1 MSGVVSFTIPGIP
14 QRQGDHRTSPS
25 GHVYETNKNL
35 KPWREV
41 ALSRAWDAKRAAGGN
56 TLFESVRVVAA
67 FWFPRPKRHYG
78 TGRNAGRLLDGVPV
92 WHAAAPDLDKLQ
104 RALGD
109 VLTQS
114 QLIHDDRLIAIWQ
127 ASKRYGD
134 EPRVEVSVEALS
146 G

>member
-1 MSGVVSFTIPGIP
+1 MSQVVSFTIPGIP
-14 QRQGDHRTSPS
+14 QQQGSKRYVGRGISI
-25 GHVYETNKNL
+25 EANKNL
-35 KPWREV
+35 QPWREV
-41 ALSRAWDAKRAAGGN
+41 ALSRAWQAKREAGGN
-56 TLFESVRVVAA
+56 TIYQSVKVIAT

-78 TGRNAGRLLDGVPV
+78 TGRNAGRLLDGVPI

-109 VLTQS
+109 MLTQS

-134 EPRVEVSVEALS
+134 EPRVDVTVQELT
-146 G
+146 